1 MGAVTLHTMAPPRW
15 FLAVYALS
23 GAAALVYEVAWT
35 RLLTLYLGH
44 GVAAASTVLAAFMG
58 GLAVGAGVAGPM
70 SDHTPRVRAIR
81 TYAGLELAIA
91 ALALAMPLGLRLMEP
106 LLSRAYADGAGGL
119 GFPVLRLLTSVIF
132 VALPAVAMGATFPL
146 VARWYVPTAS
156 AATRAAGALY
166 AANTIGAAIGAL
178 GTGFLLLPSL
188 GLRGT
193 TWVGVAMNVVV
204 AAAAWSLAAR
214 GTRGRAAAE
223 DATSLA
229 TAVAGTAPAVRTTP
243 RTGKKAR
250 AAVATLPSAA
260 VAPPRLPRPMLAAV
274 ALGVSGFLSLALQ
287 IVWSRLLAQI
297 LGPTTYAFSLVVA
310 IFITGLALGALLG
323 RRLADRAAQPAAGL
337 AAVLA
342 AAVTAVTLSAF
353 TIDGGLLA
361 MAEAVAAPQATFG
374 SVLLRQVLLVG
385 AWLLPLAL
393 ALGCAFPLAI
403 KTGTGRDASL
413 GSDLGLIYAVNT
425 IGAIAGSLAA
435 GFVLI
440 PAWGLHGSLRAL
452 GIAATT
458 AAVAIVLAAG
468 VRGGARIWTLAACG
482 VAAVATALLPAWNP
496 ALISSGAYKYASSM
510 SPEALQVSLAAGHL
524 VYYKEGAVATVSVRE
539 AAGTTSLAIDGK
551 VDASNVGDMLTQ
563 HLLAHVPMLLHPAPR
578 TAAILG
584 LGSGVTLGAAL
595 RHPVE
600 RVDVLEI
607 SPEVVEA
614 SRFFEPENAGALKDP
629 RTRLILGDG
638 RTHVMLGQSTYDV
651 IVSEPSN
658 PWMAGIASLF
668 TREFFTSARARL
680 APGGVLC
687 QWAHTYDISA
697 QDLRSIVGTFASV
710 FPDATLWLV
719 GDGDVLLIGSNGP
732 LAPQVAA
739 LPERWAA
746 RPEVSADLASVGA
759 RSPFALISLLVAEG
773 QAVRR
778 FAGTAPLQTDDY
790 AGVEFSGPRTM
801 FSRGG
806 VDNTAAL
813 RALAAEQ
820 PIPVVTAARHAASAA
835 AWRDRGWMLYTA
847 SAARPAWT
855 DFETAVRAD
864 PTDARA
870 FDGLVRAGAAASLQ
884 ADTLGVLRELAAP
897 VERIEAQ
904 LALSRFLAASGAVED
919 AGRVAFSAVERQPS
933 HLGALEQLASVLADV
948 GDRERLQPVVA
959 RLRAVAPTADPTRY
973 YTATL
978 LFMEGRTD
986 LAIGEARTLAA
997 ANPTHAKAQNLLGAA
1012 LATSGQRDLA
1022 REAFLASIKIDPRDP
1037 AAYTNLAL
1045 LELEGGNRAAGL
1057 RRLAE
1062 ALTLD
1067 PSASAAREAFA
1078 RESALAAAR

>member
-1 MGAVTLHTMAPPRW
+1 MAPPRW

-44 GVAAASTVLAAFMG
+44 GIAAASTVLAAFMG

-70 SDHTPRVRAIR
+70 SDHTPRLRAMR
-81 TYAGLELAIA
+81 LYAGLELAIA

-106 LLSRAYADGAGGL
+106 LLSQAYADGAGGG
-119 GFPVLRLLTSVIF
+119 GFPVLRLVTSVIF

-156 AATRAAGALY
+156 AATRDAGALY
-166 AANTIGAAIGAL
+166 AANTIGAALGAL
-178 GTGFLLLPSL
+178 ATGFLLLPSL

-193 TWVGVAMNVVV
+193 TWVGVVMNVIV

-214 GTRGRAAAE
+214 GG
-223 DATSLA
+223 
-229 TAVAGTAPAVRTTP
+229 AGGAPAGNAALPADAPATVVQAARTTP
-243 RTGKKAR
+243 RSGKKPR
-250 AAVATLPSAA
+250 AAAAAATAAGAAPRVA
-260 VAPPRLPRPMLAAV
+260 RPMLAAV

-310 IFITGLALGALLG
+310 IFITGLALGALVG

-342 AAVTAVTLSAF
+342 AAVIAVTISAF
-353 TIDGGLLA
+353 TIDGGLRA
-361 MAEAVAAPQATFG
+361 MAQAVAEPQATFD
-374 SVLLRQVLLVG
+374 SVLWRQVLLVG
-385 AWLLPLAL
+385 AWLLPLAF

-403 KTGTGRDASL
+403 KAGTGPDESL
-413 GSDLGLIYAVNT
+413 GADLGLIYAVNT

-452 GIAATT
+452 GLGATA
-458 AAVAIVLAAG
+458 AAVALVLAAG
-468 VRGGARIWTLAACG
+468 VRGGARAWTLAACG

-496 ALISSGAYKYASSM
+496 ALMSSGAYKYASSM
-510 SPEALQVSLAAGHL
+510 SPEALDVSLAAGHL
-524 VYYKEGAVATVSVRE
+524 AYYKEGAVATVSVRE

-551 VDASNVGDMLTQ
+551 VDASNAGDMLTQ
-563 HLLAHVPMLLHPAPR
+563 RLLAHVPLLLHPAPR
-578 TAAILG
+578 SAAILG

-595 RHPVE
+595 RHPLE

-614 SRFFEPENAGALKDP
+614 SRFFEPENGAALKDP

-638 RTHVMLGQSTYDV
+638 RTHVMLGRSSYDV

-668 TREFFTSARARL
+668 TREFFASARARL

-697 QDLRSIVGTFASV
+697 QDLRSIVGTFTSV

-719 GDGDVLLIGSNGP
+719 GDGDVLLVGSNGP

-746 RPEVSADLASVGA
+746 RPEAAADLASVGA
-759 RSPFALISLLVAEG
+759 RDPFAVISLLVAEG
-773 QAVRR
+773 QAVSR
-778 FAGTAPLQTDDY
+778 FAGTAPLQTDDH
-790 AGVEFSGPRTM
+790 AGVEFSGPRAV

-806 VDNTAAL
+806 ADNTAAL

-820 PIPVVTAARHAASAA
+820 PVPAVTAARRAASAA
-835 AWRDRGWMLYTA
+835 SWRDRGWMLYNA
-847 SAARPAWT
+847 SAVRPAWA

-870 FDGLVRAGAAASLQ
+870 LDGLVRAGAAASL
-884 ADTLGVLRELAAP
+884 
-897 VERIEAQ
+897 
-904 LALSRFLAASGAVED
+904 
-919 AGRVAFSAVERQPS
+919 
-933 HLGALEQLASVLADV
+933 
-948 GDRERLQPVVA
+948 
-959 RLRAVAPTADPTRY
+959 
-973 YTATL
+973 
-978 LFMEGRTD
+978 
-986 LAIGEARTLAA
+986 
-997 ANPTHAKAQNLLGAA
+997 
-1012 LATSGQRDLA
+1012 
-1022 REAFLASIKIDPRDP
+1022 
-1037 AAYTNLAL
+1037 
-1045 LELEGGNRAAGL
+1045 
-1057 RRLAE
+1057 
-1062 ALTLD
+1062 
-1067 PSASAAREAFA
+1067 
-1078 RESALAAAR
+1078 

>member
-1 MGAVTLHTMAPPRW
+1 MAPPRW

-35 RLLTLYLGH
+35 RLLTLSLGH
-44 GVAAASTVLAAFMG
+44 GIAAASTVLAAFMG

-70 SDHTPRVRAIR
+70 SDHTPRVRAMR
-81 TYAGLELAIA
+81 LYAGLELAIA
-91 ALALAMPLGLRLMEP
+91 ALALAMPLGLHLVEP
-106 LLSRAYADGAGGL
+106 LLARAYADGAGGPA
-119 GFPVLRLLTSVIF
+119 FPVLRLLTSVLF

-146 VARWYVPTAS
+146 VARWYVPAAS
-156 AATRAAGALY
+156 AATRDAGALY
-166 AANTIGAAIGAL
+166 AANTVGAALGAL
-178 GTGFLLLPSL
+178 ATGFLLLPSL

-193 TWVGVAMNVVV
+193 TWVGVAMNLIV
-204 AAAAWSLAAR
+204 AGAAWSLAVRSAR
-214 GTRGRAAAE
+214 VGSVAE
-223 DATSLA
+223 DGASPAIALA
-229 TAVAGTAPAVRTTP
+229 EVPPAVRAAP

-250 AAVATLPSAA
+250 AVVAAA
-260 VAPPRLPRPMLAAV
+260 VSVTAPSPPRPMLAAV

-287 IVWSRLLAQI
+287 IVWSRLLAPI

-323 RRLADRAAQPAAGL
+323 RRLADRAVQPAAGL
-337 AAVLA
+337 AVVLA
-342 AAVTAVTLSAF
+342 AAVTAVTISAS
-353 TIDGGLLA
+353 TIDGGLRA
-361 MAEAVAAPQATFG
+361 MAAAVAEPQATFE

-403 KTGTGRDASL
+403 KTGTGRDESL

-452 GIAATT
+452 GLGATA
-458 AAVAIVLAAG
+458 AAVALVLAAG
-468 VRGGARIWTLAACG
+468 VRGGARVWAVAGCV
-482 VAAVATALLPAWNP
+482 VAAAATALLPNWNP
-496 ALISSGAYKYASSM
+496 ALMSSGAYKYASSM

-524 VYYKEGAVATVSVRE
+524 VYYKEGAVATVSVRQ

-551 VDASNVGDMLTQ
+551 VDASNAGDMLTQ
-563 HLLAHVPMLLHPAPR
+563 RLLAHVPMLLHPAPR

-584 LGSGVTLGAAL
+584 LGSGVTLSAAL

-614 SRFFEPENAGALKDP
+614 SRFFEPENAAALKDP

-638 RTHVMLGQSTYDV
+638 RTHVMLGQSRYDV

-668 TREFFTSARARL
+668 TREFFTSAKARL

-697 QDLRSIVGTFASV
+697 EDLRSIVGTFASV
-710 FPDATLWLV
+710 FPDTTLWLV
-719 GDGDVLLIGSNGP
+719 GDGDVLLVGSNGP
-732 LAPQVAA
+732 MAPHVAA

-746 RPEVSADLASVGA
+746 RPEAVADLTSVGA
-759 RSPFALISLLVAEG
+759 RSPFALLSLLVAEG
-773 QAVRR
+773 PAVSR
-778 FAGTAPLQTDDY
+778 FAGSAPLQTDDY
-790 AGVEFSGPRTM
+790 AGVEFSGPRTV

-813 RALAAEQ
+813 RALGAEQ
-820 PIPVVTAARHAASAA
+820 PLPVVTAARRAASAGD
-835 AWRDRGWMLYTA
+835 WRDRGWMLLDA
-847 SAARPAWT
+847 SAARTAWA
-855 DFETAVRAD
+855 DFETAVRTDPAD
-864 PTDARA
+864 TRA
-870 FDGLVRAGAAASLQ
+870 LDGLVRAGAAASLQ
-884 ADTLGVLRELAAP
+884 AETLAVLRELAAP
-897 VERIEAQ
+897 VERAAAQ
-904 LALSRFLAASGAVED
+904 IALSRFLAASGAVED
-919 AGRVAFSAVERQPS
+919 AARVAFSAVERQPS
-933 HLGALEQLASVLADV
+933 YVPALEQLASVLADV
-948 GDRERLQPVVA
+948 GDRERLEPVVA
-959 RLRAVAPTADPTRY
+959 RLRAVAPLADPTRY

-986 LAIGEARTLAA
+986 LAIREARTLTA

-1022 REAFLASIKIDPRDP
+1022 REAFLASLAIDPRDP
-1037 AAYTNLAL
+1037 ATYTNLAL
-1045 LELEGGNRAAGL
+1045 LELEGGNRTAGL
-1057 RRLAE
+1057 QRLAE

-1067 PSASAAREAFA
+1067 PSSPAARDAFA
-1078 RESALAAAR
+1078 RETARVAAR